1 MLHNSSLHPL
11 LESHLEFK
19 SIKWGL
25 ERIIEADRL
34 LHSPSKQFASVHVA
48 GTNGKGSVAT
58 KIARALETTGK
69 KVGLFTSP
77 HIESYRERVQV
88 NGRLIPEERV
98 DVILNKILS
107 STPEM
112 CLSYFELLTL
122 LAFCHFA
129 EEKVD
134 VAVLETGMGG
144 RLDATN
150 IVEPVLSIITSID
163 FDHTAHLGKSL
174 ETIAFEKAG
183 ILKPGVSA
191 LLGPHVKP
199 QAVFKEVAEK
209 LKCPLFDVS
218 GDFEHYDLENS
229 AIAKK
234 ALSLLPFPLE
244 NKSIM
249 IGLSAV
255 PPCRFEV
262 VSEKDPLVIL
272 DVAHNPNGLA
282 RTFERMQWAY
292 PSKKVYVLAGFC
304 EDKAIEESLNFLE
317 KQAEKLYLTH
327 TDHPRLLS
335 LGDADFERVF
345 QEAYLEAQK
354 NEGILL
360 VCGTFFI
367 MSAAKKAVSKAL
379 LEKGDD

>member
-1 MLHNSSLHPL
+1 MNDKLHPL
-11 LESHLEFK
+11 LEAHLEFK
-19 SIKWGL
+19 SIKLGL
-25 ERIIEADRL
+25 DRIIEADRL
-34 LHSPSKQFASVHVA
+34 LNSPSKQLASVHIA
-48 GTNGKGSVAT
+48 GTNGKGSVAI
-58 KIARALETTGK
+58 KIAKALEATGK

-77 HIESYRERVQV
+77 HIETYRERVQV

-98 DVILNKILS
+98 DILLNKILS
-107 STPEM
+107 TTSGID
-112 CLSYFELLTL
+112 LSYFELLTL
-122 LAFCHFA
+122 LAFCYFA

-134 VAVLETGMGG
+134 FAVVETGMGG

-150 IVEPVLSIITSID
+150 IVKPVLSVITSIG
-163 FDHTAHLGKSL
+163 FDHTAYLGESL
-174 ETIAFEKAG
+174 EAIAFEKAG
-183 ILKPGVSA
+183 ILKPGVPA

-199 QAVFKEVAEK
+199 HAVFEKIAEEV
-209 LKCPLFDVS
+209 KCPLFDVS

-229 AIAKK
+229 AIAKR

-262 VSEKDPLVIL
+262 VSEKDPIVIL

-282 RTFERMQWAY
+282 RTFERMEWAY
-292 PSKKVYVLAGFC
+292 PSKKVYILAGFC
-304 EDKAIEESLNFLE
+304 KDKAVEESLNILE

-327 TDHPRLLS
+327 TDHPRLLP
-335 LGDADFERVF
+335 LGDSDFERAF
-345 QEAYLEAQK
+345 KEAYLEAQK
-354 NEGILL
+354 NKGVLL
-360 VCGTFFI
+360 ICGTFFI
-367 MSAAKKAVSKAL
+367 MHAAKKAVSKAM